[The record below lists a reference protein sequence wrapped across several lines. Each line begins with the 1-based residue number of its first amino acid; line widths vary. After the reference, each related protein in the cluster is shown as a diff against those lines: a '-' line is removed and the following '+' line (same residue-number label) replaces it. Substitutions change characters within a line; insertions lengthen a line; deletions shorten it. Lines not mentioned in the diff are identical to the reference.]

1 MKTSSRTAIFAST
14 IIAGMLITKEAVI
27 PRQTNAT
34 QQSTAATQVIKAT
47 PFQVKISQEK
57 LDYISRRVREYRWYE
72 PIKGNDGR
80 SVGWRYG
87 TDITY
92 MKELA
97 DYWLKKYDWRKT
109 EASINRFKNYRA
121 KIDGLNLHFIVEK
134 GSGSNPQPLLIIH
147 GWPYSF
153 LSYLDVI
160 KRLAHPERYGGN
172 AEDGF
177 DVIVVSVPGYGFSDA
192 PTQPVGLRAFGRLYH
207 KLMTQVLGYKQ
218 YIVHGGDQ
226 GAISATFMTLE
237 FPQAVKGLHTNMLFP
252 RHPEAPFGS
261 GQAGPAP
268 VTEAERQFARAE
280 AEMFNREMAYI
291 QTHITRPETLSVAMM
306 DSPVGVASW
315 TIEKYHSWAD
325 KQSRRF
331 EDIFTREQ
339 LLNEV
344 MLYLV
349 TDTFR
354 TSLWTYAAFVHE
366 PPVLPSGRKITVPT
380 AVTQWQ
386 DPIHPLRPRE
396 FVERSIANITQWT
409 VMPQGGHFPFY
420 EERDRYVAD
429 LIEFG
434 RKLR

>member
-1 MKTSSRTAIFAST
+1 MN
-14 IIAGMLITKEAVI
+14 
-27 PRQTNAT
+27 TNT
-34 QQSTAATQVIKAT
+34 TNQIIKAT
-47 PFQVKISQEK
+47 PFQVKIPQEK
-57 LDYISRRVREYRWYE
+57 LDYISRHVSEYQWYE
-72 PIKGNDGR
+72 PIKGDDGK

-87 TDITY
+87 TDINY

-97 DYWLKKYDWRKT
+97 NYWLKKYNWRKT
-109 EASINRFKNYRA
+109 EANINHFKNYQA
-121 KIDGLNLHFIVEK
+121 NIDGLNVHLIFEK
-134 GSGSNPQPLLIIH
+134 GSGSHPQPLLIIH

-153 LSYLDVI
+153 VSYLDVI
-160 KRLAHPERYGGN
+160 DHLAHPERYSGN
-172 AEDGF
+172 AEDAF

-192 PTQPVGLRAFGRLYH
+192 PKQPMGLGAFGQLYH
-207 KLMTQVLGYKQ
+207 KLMTEVLGYKQ
-218 YIVHGGDQ
+218 YIVHGDDQ

-252 RHPEAPFGS
+252 RHLQAPFGS
-261 GQAGPAP
+261 GQVGSAP
-268 VTEAERQFARAE
+268 VTEAEQQFVQVE

-291 QTHITRPETLSVAMM
+291 QTHITRPETLSVAMI

-315 TIEKYHSWAD
+315 IIEKYHSWAD
-325 KQSRRF
+325 RRSRRF
-331 EDIFTREQ
+331 EDIFAHEQ

-349 TDTFR
+349 TDAFR

-366 PPVLPSGRKITVPT
+366 PPVLPQGEKITVVT

-396 FVERSIANITQWT
+396 FVERSIANIAQWT
-409 VMPQGGHFPFY
+409 VMPQGGHFAFY
-420 EERDRYVAD
+420 EERDRYVVD

>member
-1 MKTSSRTAIFAST
+1 M
-14 IIAGMLITKEAVI
+14 
-27 PRQTNAT
+27 NAT
-34 QQSTAATQVIKAT
+34 QQSAVANSVTKAT
-47 PFQVKISQEK
+47 PFQVKIPQEK
-57 LDYISRRVREYRWYE
+57 LDRISRRVSEYQWYE
-72 PIKGNDGR
+72 PIKGNDGK

-87 TDITY
+87 TDINY

-153 LSYLDVI
+153 ISYLDVI
-160 KRLAHPERYGGN
+160 ERLAHPERYGGN
-172 AEDGF
+172 AENGF

-192 PTQPVGLRAFGRLYH
+192 PTLPMGLAAFGRLYH
-207 KLMTQVLGYKQ
+207 KLITQVLGYKQ

-226 GAISATFMTLE
+226 GAISATFMAFE

-252 RHPEAPFGS
+252 RHPEASLGS
-261 GQAGPAP
+261 GQVGSAP
-268 VTEAERQFARAE
+268 VTEAERQFVQAE

-315 TIEKYHSWAD
+315 ILEKYHSWAD
-325 KQSRRF
+325 KRSRRF
-331 EDIFTREQ
+331 EDIFTRER

-354 TSLWTYAAFVHE
+354 TSLWTYAAFGHE
-366 PPVLPSGRKITVPT
+366 PPVLPSGQKITVPT

-386 DPIHPLRPRE
+386 DPINPLRPRE
-396 FVERSIANITQWT
+396 FVARSIANITQWT

-420 EERDRYVAD
+420 EERERYVAD
-429 LIEFG
+429 LLEFG
-434 RKLR
+434 RKLRQQGSGRGINN